1 MATQNSSA
9 SFDGTRVLIVEDEP
23 FIAWD
28 LAQAVESAGGI
39 VIGPAATLA
48 QALAL
53 IHGSIL
59 EGAILDVNLPDGHIG
74 PVLDSL
80 REHVA
85 VVIHSGVGLPQ
96 EVRERFPHIP
106 VYFKPTPAEVL
117 TKRLFSLRRQ
127 AEHPGA

>member
-1 MATQNSSA
+1 MAMPNSSA
-9 SFDGTRVLIVEDEP
+9 NFDGTRVLIVEDEP

-53 IHGSIL
+53 IHVSIL

-80 REHVA
+80 RQHVA

-96 EVRERFPHIP
+96 EVRERSPKFPFILNP
-106 VYFKPTPAEVL
+106 
-117 TKRLFSLRRQ
+117 RLRTF
-127 AEHPGA
+127 

>member
-1 MATQNSSA
+1 MIMATPNSCDR
-9 SFDGTRVLIVEDEP
+9 FDNTRVLIVEDEP

-53 IHGSIL
+53 IQTSGV
-59 EGAILDVNLPDGHIG
+59 EAAILDVNLPDGHIG
-74 PVLDSL
+74 PVLESL
-80 REHVA
+80 RQHVA
-85 VVIHSGVGLPQ
+85 VVIHSGVGLPN
-96 EVRERFPHIP
+96 EVKERFPHVP

-117 TKRLFSLRRQ
+117 TRRLISLRGR
-127 AEHPGA
+127 A

>member
-1 MATQNSSA
+1 MIMATPNSSDR
-9 SFDGTRVLIVEDEP
+9 FDNTRVLIVEDEP

-53 IHGSIL
+53 IHGSRV
-59 EGAILDVNLPDGHIG
+59 EAAILDVNLPDGHIG
-74 PVLDSL
+74 PVLESL
-80 REHVA
+80 RQHVA
-85 VVIHSGVGLPQ
+85 VVIHSGVGLPN
-96 EVRERFPHIP
+96 EVKERFPHVP

-117 TKRLFSLRRQ
+117 TRRLISLRRR
-127 AEHPGA
+127 A

>member
-1 MATQNSSA
+1 MIRATPNSYDT
-9 SFDGTRVLIVEDEP
+9 FDGTRVLIVEDEP

-28 LAQAVESAGGI
+28 LAQAVEAAGGI

-53 IHGSIL
+53 IQASVL
-59 EGAILDVNLPDGHIG
+59 EAAILDVNLPDGHIG
-74 PVLDSL
+74 PVLESL
-80 REHVA
+80 RQHVA

-96 EVRERFPHIP
+96 EVRDRFPDVQ

-117 TKRLFSLRRQ
+117 TTRLFSLRRQ
-127 AEHPGA
+127 PRI

>member
-1 MATQNSSA
+1 MIMATPN
-9 SFDGTRVLIVEDEP
+9 SFDRFDDTRVLIVEDEP

-53 IHGSIL
+53 IHGSGV
-59 EGAILDVNLPDGHIG
+59 EAAILDVNLPDGHIG
-74 PVLDSL
+74 RVLESL
-80 REHVA
+80 RQHVA
-85 VVIHSGVGLPQ
+85 VVIHSGVGLPH
-96 EVRERFPHIP
+96 EVRERFPHVP

-117 TKRLFSLRRQ
+117 TRRLISLRRQ
-127 AEHPGA
+127 A

>member
-1 MATQNSSA
+1 MPNSSA
-9 SFDGTRVLIVEDEP
+9 SFDGARVLIVEDEP

-53 IHGSIL
+53 IHASIL
-59 EGAILDVNLPDGHIG
+59 EAAILDVNLPDGHIG

-80 REHVA
+80 RQHVA

-96 EVRERFPHIP
+96 EVRERFPQIP
-106 VYFKPTPAEVL
+106 VYFKPTPAEIL
-117 TKRLFSLRRQ
+117 TKRLFSLRR
-127 AEHPGA
+127 GA

>member
-1 MATQNSSA
+1 MIMATSKPSNR
-9 SFDGTRVLIVEDEP
+9 FDNTRVLIVEDEP

-53 IHGSIL
+53 IHASGV
-59 EGAILDVNLPDGHIG
+59 EAAILDVNLPDGHIG
-74 PVLDSL
+74 PVLESL
-80 REHVA
+80 HQHVA
-85 VVIHSGVGLPQ
+85 VVIHSGVGLPN
-96 EVRERFPHIP
+96 EVKERFPHVP

-117 TKRLFSLRRQ
+117 TMRLISLRRR
-127 AEHPGA
+127 A